1 MPTCV
6 SCGQHYKLSKDYN
19 DVLECEDCSC
29 VINEDLFE
37 DDPLEV
43 TQDELVIG
51 DGCYR
56 AVVKR
61 YDQSYVISDTN

>member
-19 DVLECEDCSC
+19 DALECEDCSC
-29 VINEDLFE
+29 VINEDFFDV
-37 DDPLEV
+37 DDPMEV
-43 TQDELVIG
+43 TQEELVIG

-56 AVVKR
+56 ALVKR
-61 YDQSYVISDTN
+61 YD